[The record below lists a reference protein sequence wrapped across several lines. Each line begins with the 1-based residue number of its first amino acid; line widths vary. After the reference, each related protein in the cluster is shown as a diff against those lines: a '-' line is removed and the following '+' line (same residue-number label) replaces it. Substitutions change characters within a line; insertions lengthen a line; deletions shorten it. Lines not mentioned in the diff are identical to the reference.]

1 MAFVDDKIG
10 KPGSLLEMAAGMAV
24 AEKGYMT
31 EGERQLRARVRN
43 MSTEELLSTL
53 DKCDPQFGKFVRS
66 KVGRGGWTFRNGKL
80 MGARELPEIG
90 QLKLILQRLG
100 TMDINGGSLLESLR
114 VMAMIAILQQII
126 RNIQGLVG

>member
-1 MAFVDDKIG
+1 MAFEDKKIG
-10 KPGSLLEMAAGMAV
+10 KVGSLLEMAAGMAV

-31 EGERQLRARVRN
+31 EAERQLRVRVRN

-80 MGARELPEIG
+80 MGAREIPELG

-100 TMDINGGSLLESLR
+100 SLDTGGSLLESLR
-114 VMAMIAILQQII
+114 IMAVVAILQQII
-126 RNIQGLVG
+126 RNMQGLVG